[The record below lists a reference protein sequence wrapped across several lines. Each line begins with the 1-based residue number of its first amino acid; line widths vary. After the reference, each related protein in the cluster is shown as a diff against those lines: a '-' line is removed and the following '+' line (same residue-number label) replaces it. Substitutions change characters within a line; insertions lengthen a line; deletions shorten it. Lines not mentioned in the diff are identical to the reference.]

1 MDSIEQ
7 LTQQAQQQNFDSK
20 FVAIFEGVY
29 LDAGVDNIKN
39 MSITQSDRI
48 LSILAQ
54 EQATPEFIRGF
65 LAYTWQQGIG
75 VDVVQHILNSDRD
88 GDGRTLAQELFTD
101 GSDPFEPDAP
111 SEPIPYRRQRGQDL
125 EL

>member
-7 LTQQAQQQNFDSK
+7 LAQEAKQQNFDSRSA
-20 FVAIFEGVY
+20 VVFEDVY
-29 LDAGVDNIKN
+29 QQAGVESVQN
-39 MSITQSDRI
+39 MSITESDRV

-54 EQATPEFIRGF
+54 EEATPEFIRGF
-65 LAYTWQQGIG
+65 LAHAWQQGIG

-101 GSDPFEPDAP
+101 GSDPFEADAP
-111 SEPIPYRRQRGQDL
+111 KVQYRRQRGFDL